1 MHFHLPVVLTALA
14 LLFTLA
20 AAPAMAV
27 DARQGEALA
36 KRWCAACHIV
46 ASDQTSGNAALP
58 TFASIA
64 KRPGFT
70 PVTLATFLRDP
81 HPRMPDMALSRAE
94 TDDIAAYIAT
104 LAK

>member
-1 MHFHLPVVLTALA
+1 MPINLPTFVVAVSVAATACVGPALA
-14 LLFTLA
+14 A
-20 AAPAMAV
+20 

-36 KRWCAACHIV
+36 KRWCATCHIV
-46 ASDQTSGNAALP
+46 ASDQTSGNAATP

-70 PVTLATFLRDP
+70 PAAVANFLRDP
-81 HPRMPDMALSRAE
+81 HPKMPDMALSRAE
-94 TDDIAAYIAT
+94 TDDIAAYIAI